1 MPTNTEAPKQVKELS
16 RKEIVF
22 GLARVPGGA
31 RLIFGGSDFQVYDVD
46 FAAEKPEAKALGGH
60 ESYVTGVA
68 VVSNGKK
75 AVSGGYDGKL
85 IWWDLESG
93 SKVRAVE
100 AHSKWIRR
108 VVATPDGST
117 IASVADDMVCRLWDV
132 ETGALR
138 LELKGHQPITPHHYP
153 SMLHACAISPDGK
166 LIATGD
172 KVGHI
177 VVWDMASGQS
187 VATMEAPVLYT
198 WDPVQR
204 RHSIGGVRALAFSPD
219 GNLLAAGGIGQ
230 IGNIDHLEGPPRV
243 EIFDWRKSGRTHE
256 FAGEGSKGMVERL
269 IFLPDGE
276 RLISLGGANDGFV
289 GVLDLKAKTVQS
301 QQKAPAHL
309 YDAALGESPDALF
322 VVGYNRVA
330 AYEIKADLPAERPA
344 QNP

>member
-1 MPTNTEAPKQVKELS
+1 MLANSDAPKPVKELS

-22 GLARVPGGA
+22 GLARVPGSR
-31 RLIFGGSDFQVYDVD
+31 RLVFGGSDFQVYDVD

-68 VVSNGKK
+68 VAAGGKR

-85 IWWDLESG
+85 IWWDLEGG
-93 SKVRAVE
+93 SKVRTVD

-108 VVATPDGST
+108 VIATPDGST
-117 IASVADDMVCRLWDV
+117 IASVADDMACRLWDA
-132 ETGALR
+132 ESGALK
-138 LELKGHQPITPHHYP
+138 LELKGHAAITPHHYP

-166 LIATGD
+166 LVATGD
-172 KVGHI
+172 KVGHV
-177 VVWDMASGQS
+177 VVWEVATGRS
-187 VATMEAPVLYT
+187 VATMEAPTLYT

-204 RHSIGGVRALAFSPD
+204 RHSIGGIRALAFSPD

-243 EIFDWRKSGRTHE
+243 EVFDWRKAERTHE

-269 IFLPDGE
+269 IFLPDGD
-276 RLISLGGANDGFV
+276 RLVSLGGANDGFV
-289 GVLDLKAKTVQS
+289 AVLDLKARVVRS

-309 YDAALGESPDALF
+309 YDAALDESPDALF
-322 VVGYNRVA
+322 VAGYNRVA
-330 AYEIKADLPAERPA
+330 ACEIPG
-344 QNP
+344 

>member
-1 MPTNTEAPKQVKELS
+1 MPANTEAPRLVKELS

-22 GLARVPGGA
+22 GLARVPGGR

-46 FAAEKPEAKALGGH
+46 FAAEKPEPKPLGAH
-60 ESYVTGVA
+60 ESYVTGLAVA
-68 VVSNGKK
+68 SGGKTV
-75 AVSGGYDGKL
+75 VSGGYDGKL
-85 IWWDLESG
+85 IWWDLEGG
-93 SKVRAVE
+93 SKVRTVE

-117 IASVADDMVCRLWDV
+117 IASVADDMVCRIWDA
-132 ETGALR
+132 ESGTLR
-138 LELKGHQPITPHHYP
+138 HELKGHQAVTPHHYP
-153 SMLHACAISPDGK
+153 SMLHACALSPDGK
-166 LIATGD
+166 LVATGD

-177 VVWDMASGQS
+177 VVWEVASGQAVGS
-187 VATMEAPVLYT
+187 MEAPVLYT

-204 RHSIGGVRALAFSPD
+204 RHSIGGIRALAFSPD

-243 EIFDWRKSGRTHE
+243 EVFDWRKAARTHE

-276 RLISLGGANDGFV
+276 RIVTLGGANDGFV
-289 GVLDLKAKTVQS
+289 GVLDLKTKAVQS
-301 QQKAPAHL
+301 QEKAPAHL

-322 VVGYNRVA
+322 VAGYNRVA
-330 AYEIKADLPAERPA
+330 AYEFKG
-344 QNP
+344 